1 VKRELQDM
9 RKRIR
14 ACPGKVDAGFPKKDM
29 RKRTRACPGKVD
41 AGFPK
46 KDMRKRKTPRIVRS
60 RLSASWTLRSSDL
73 RG

>member
-29 RKRTRACPGKVD
+29 RKR
-41 AGFPK
+41 
-46 KDMRKRKTPRIVRS
+46 
-60 RLSASWTLRSSDL
+60 
-73 RG
+73 